1 MPERTALPTVP
12 CVFCS
17 LVVDIV
23 DFSWCCIPNM
33 TTGTGWYCWL
43 SQFFNQHLEILIKVS
58 LDAENICS
66 CRRLALRFK
75 IIRSIVI
82 WPNVCGRLGTKKTL
96 ATGVVF
102 YADNSS
108 ALNDQIKEGTCV
120 ERPRLQ
126 IFCATFL
133 YQFSL
138 LNHLSSIGESVGWC
152 IRPRLTKQI
161 AILWIHNSANQGP
174 KPIIIYFTPVQCN

>member
-17 LVVDIV
+17 LVVAIV

-43 SQFFNQHLEILIKVS
+43 SQFFNQQLERLIKIS
-58 LDAENICS
+58 LAAENICC

-82 WPNVCGRLGTKKTL
+82 WPNVCGRLGTKKTWQL
-96 ATGVVF
+96 ELVSMLTPHQLWTTKLRRA
-102 YADNSS
+102 
-108 ALNDQIKEGTCV
+108 
-120 ERPRLQ
+120 RLLKDHGW
-126 IFCATFL
+126 TFL
-133 YQFSL
+133 YQSSL
-138 LNHLSSIGESVGWC
+138 LKLISSFGHFVDHLWVSPFWERELSINIIRYLPSC
-152 IRPRLTKQI
+152 IDI
-161 AILWIHNSANQGP
+161 SEVINILEQVH
-174 KPIIIYFTPVQCN
+174 